1 MVRSEDERG
10 VSAVQIFFW
19 LVFLMV
25 IGEAIFVIQ
34 NLAAPVIVMNFL
46 FWKFE
51 TYLTDIIFQSI
62 GWGMLAIL
70 LLWIPREIRNLFHV
84 RNLKKRVAIL
94 ETDLKNEK
102 GSKQKEP

>member
-1 MVRSEDERG
+1 M
-10 VSAVQIFFW
+10 QFFFW
-19 LVFLMV
+19 LVFLMA

-51 TYLTDIIFQSI
+51 TSPTDIIFQSI
-62 GWGMLAIL
+62 GWGLLAIL
-70 LLWIPREIRNLFHV
+70 LLWVPRGIRNLFRV

-102 GSKQKEP
+102 GSRQMAP

>member
-1 MVRSEDERG
+1 
-10 VSAVQIFFW
+10 VQIFFW

-51 TYLTDIIFQSI
+51 TYPTDIIFQSI

-70 LLWIPREIRNLFHV
+70 LLWIPRGIRNLFRI
-84 RNLKKRVAIL
+84 RNLKKKVAIL